1 MEEKYHITVNH
12 NKCVGSQICILLD
25 PDIFKLNEVGQSI
38 IISVDGDSEHINH
51 IADQCPQSAIIVE
64 KYETSN

>member
-1 MEEKYHITVNH
+1 
-12 NKCVGSQICILLD
+12 VGSQICILLD

-38 IISVDGDSEHINH
+38 IISVDGDAEHINH

>member
-38 IISVDGDSEHINH
+38 IISVDGDAEHINH